1 MRRGPEEFTN
11 FYTNRRPRAES
22 LFNTDEQHGTTSVSV
37 SADEVTTNSSPLQE
51 NGELFRPEADY
62 LSILA
67 KPGKKRASKT
77 KLNLT
82 HREKYW

>member
-11 FYTNRRPRAES
+11 FYTNRRPIAES

-37 SADEVTTNSSPLQE
+37 SADEVTTNSSSLQE
-51 NGELFRPEADY
+51 TDELFRPEAKY

-67 KPGKKRASKT
+67 KPGTKRISKT
-77 KLNLT
+77 RLNLI
-82 HREKYW
+82 HRKKYW